1 MKIPG
6 VIISGATSGVG
17 KTTIAMAIIYG
28 LQKKGY
34 KVQPFKIGPDYIDP
48 SYHNAI
54 AKKSSKNLD
63 VWLMGKQ
70 GIFESFFNS
79 TKDSDFAVLE
89 GVMGLFDGIS
99 GKDNYAST
107 AHVSKILNIPIILV
121 VDARKT
127 ARSLAAIALGFI
139 KFDKKIKISG
149 IIINHI
155 ASERHLKYITEA
167 FQSKIKVPIIGKIF
181 NNKDNKLQERH
192 LGLIPTREMS
202 FNNINKLV
210 ENAKKTSQDIDIEK
224 VVEIGQI
231 ISNRFGGKEG
241 EEGEENIKK
250 QALRYLENKEKEEL
264 NEKKKI
270 KISIALDKSFNFY
283 YKDNLEIL
291 QKKTRI
297 EFFSPIDD
305 NSIAPDSSGI
315 IIGGGFPE
323 IIADALEKNS
333 SMKKNILKLAQ
344 DNIPLYAECGGLMY
358 LTKSISGYR
367 NQNIKYKMVGL
378 FDAETIMTEKLTL
391 GYTEAILNNNKT
403 IFGNIKRIRGHEF
416 HYSNIINNN
425 KDLKLIYTLKKGKGI
440 IDGYDGFYSNNCIAS
455 YMHTHF
461 INSNISNNFIESC
474 YNYLKK

>member
-1 MKIPG
+1 LKIPG
-6 VIISGATSGVG
+6 VIISGTTSGVG
-17 KTTIAMAIIYG
+17 KTTIVMAIIYG

-79 TKDSDFAVLE
+79 TKDSEFTVLE
-89 GVMGLFDGIS
+89 GVMGLFDGLS
-99 GKDNYAST
+99 GKNNYAST
-107 AHVSKILNIPIILV
+107 AHISEILNIPIILV

-127 ARSLAAIALGFI
+127 ARSLAAITLGFI
-139 KFDKKIKISG
+139 KFDKKIKIAG

-155 ASERHLKYITEA
+155 SSERHLKYITEA

-181 NNKDNKLQERH
+181 SNKNNLQERH
-192 LGLIPTREMS
+192 LGLVPTRELS
-202 FNNINKLV
+202 FNNINNIIK
-210 ENAKKTSQDIDIEK
+210 NAKEILQSIDIEK
-224 VVEIGQI
+224 VIEIGYINKNNPEGGVQ
-231 ISNRFGGKEG
+231 SEENNGKEF
-241 EEGEENIKK
+241 N
-250 QALRYLENKEKEEL
+250 R
-264 NEKKKI
+264 KKI

-283 YKDNLEIL
+283 YKDNLDIL
-291 QKKTRI
+291 QKRARI
-297 EFFSPIDD
+297 EFFSPID
-305 NSIAPDSSGI
+305 NTSITSDTSGI

-323 IIADALEKNS
+323 VIADELEKNVS
-333 SMKKNILKLAQ
+333 IKKNILKLAQ

-358 LTKSISGYR
+358 LTRSISGYR
-367 NQNIKYKMVGL
+367 NKNRKYKMIGL
-378 FDAETIMTEKLTL
+378 FDAETIMTGKLIL
-391 GYTEAILNNNKT
+391 GYTEAVLNNNKS

-416 HYSNIINNN
+416 HYSNIINNH

-474 YNYLKK
+474 YKYSKK